1 MKNEREELE
10 ESTKAM
16 REEVKEVGNK
26 EGREQ
31 GRTIHGREQDKTR
44 APRIVTEKI
53 VRSTNFVFFFI

>member
-31 GRTIHGREQDKTR
+31 GRTIHGREQDKNKTGELEE
-44 APRIVTEKI
+44 TGEKEH
-53 VRSTNFVFFFI
+53 